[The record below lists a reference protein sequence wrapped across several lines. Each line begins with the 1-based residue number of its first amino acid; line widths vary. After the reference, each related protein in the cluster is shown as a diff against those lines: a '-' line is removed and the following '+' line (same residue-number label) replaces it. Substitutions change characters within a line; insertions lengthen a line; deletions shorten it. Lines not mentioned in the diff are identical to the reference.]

1 MTILDDDD
9 PVAGIY
15 YGDYVLE
22 VLPMLEEP
30 ILEELYWP
38 DASRAQKSARS
49 SRMQN
54 ARRSRR

>member
-30 ILEELYWP
+30 ILEELLAR
-38 DASRAQKSARS
+38 ASRAQKSARS